1 MCAFKDTSLVSCRYV
16 ANLQEY
22 LRSGEYES
30 RAVCGHWQDVQKEIG
45 AYFDVMTRA
54 LRIAERPLI
63 LELLRQLNGIF
74 LESFDVISATGGKEV
89 RDAVKSYTV
98 RSYAS
103 CIQVKDNV
111 VSSFKQ
117 LVAKLN
123 ESAFKS
129 IYRRMYD
136 WAYVSD
142 SGLSH

>member
-1 MCAFKDTSLVSCRYV
+1 
-16 ANLQEY
+16 
-22 LRSGEYES
+22 
-30 RAVCGHWQDVQKEIG
+30 
-45 AYFDVMTRA
+45 MTRA

-111 VSSFKQ
+111 VSSFEQ